1 MTETLSERLTH
12 TTRGRVIIAAG
23 LLALAV
29 MVGLGIFVTIKST
42 SRPSADRRPTRLVDV
57 ISQTINSKGIE
68 AGIAQYR
75 SLRDRG
81 FPSLPENF
89 SDTNKLGYQF
99 LGNEENQAAIQIFQ
113 LNVETHSK
121 SSNAYDSLGE
131 AYAAA
136 GNQGLAIENYR
147 KALAFNSEN
156 TNSKAALLRLTG
168 RPATP
173 YSPLL
178 WVHIAGGAIGLLSG
192 FLALGLRKGSRRH
205 RLAGRVFAV
214 SMMCMAGAAAW
225 LAVMKSQPSN
235 VVAGALTLYFV
246 ATAWVT
252 IRRRAGETSK
262 FDWVALL
269 VPLAIGAVMV
279 TNGIQAL
286 NSTTGSKY
294 GVPAGMHFFLGAIAL
309 SAATGDV
316 RMLLRGGV
324 FGTQRI
330 TRHLWRMCFG
340 LWIAAGSVFL
350 ARQQLF
356 PAFLRNTGALYFL
369 TALPLLMMIF
379 WLVRIRLSNL
389 RKKKQVPPSGE
400 GLSIQVQPIGSLV
413 IGMNGDNHSRIYGKE
428 VVDRR
433 AI

>member
-1 MTETLSERLTH
+1 MTQTLSQRLTH
-12 TTRGRVIIAAG
+12 STRGKVIIAAG
-23 LLALAV
+23 LLGLAA
-29 MVGLGIFVTIKST
+29 MVGLGIFVATQSA
-42 SRPSADRRPTRLVDV
+42 SRPSTDRRSARLVDV

-68 AGIAQYR
+68 AGVVQYR
-75 SLRDRG
+75 SLRERG
-81 FPSLPENF
+81 FPGLPESF

-99 LGNEENQAAIQIFQ
+99 LGKGENQAAIQIFQ
-113 LNVETHSK
+113 LNVETHPR

-136 GNQGLAIENYR
+136 GHKDLAIENYR

-178 WVHIAGGAIGLLSG
+178 WFHIGGGAIGLLSG
-192 FLALGLRKGSRRH
+192 FLALALRKGSRRH
-205 RLAGRVFAV
+205 RVAGRVFVV
-214 SMMCMAGAAAW
+214 SMMCMGGAAAW
-225 LAVMKSQPSN
+225 LAVVKSQPSN
-235 VVAGALTLYFV
+235 VLAGTLTFYFV

-252 IRRRAGETSK
+252 VRRRPEETSK

-269 VPLAIGAVMV
+269 VPLAVGAVMV
-279 TNGIQAL
+279 TNGMQAL
-286 NSTTGSKY
+286 NSPTGSKY
-294 GVPAGMHFFLGAIAL
+294 GAPAGMHFFLGAIAL
-309 SAATGDV
+309 SAAAGDV

-330 TRHLWRMCFG
+330 ARHLWRMCFG

-369 TALPLLMMIF
+369 TALPLVMMIF
-379 WLVRIRLSNL
+379 WLVRIRFTSAHKPKPMPSRSNAYSL
-389 RKKKQVPPSGE
+389 R
-400 GLSIQVQPIGSLV
+400 
-413 IGMNGDNHSRIYGKE
+413 
-428 VVDRR
+428 
-433 AI
+433 A